1 MSGLKSTWLWVLLSL
16 TVATFAHPDHGL
28 QSLHLNTIEKREP
41 DTFSL
46 HKRCF
51 GSCTECFG
59 EGYQECAS
67 SSSLCF
73 KPGDPQHGEESCS
86 SSGTTIPSTPII
98 DYCSTGSCEACFG
111 AGSTECP
118 GSTSQ
123 CYMPGDSKSGIE
135 SCSSSG
141 SDSSGTTPSSSSD
154 SPAPSTSSDSSTTSG
169 SDTST
174 TSGSNITSTDFCDNG
189 GFDCKRCF
197 GSTFIPCPD
206 APNSYCYDPNNST
219 SICPDGTS
227 PAGGSGSSSG
237 SESAADFGSATYTA
251 STFATTADTDSPT
264 ETSAATDSSHTG
276 ANVIGGTTSTA
287 ETSAATDTSSVET
300 NVIGSTA
307 SPSFTSSR
315 TSSAGGGSQTSA
327 TSGGSNGNP
336 LNATSNGQALVGE
349 GTFGVVAVLVVCF
362 NSYFGLVF

>member
-1 MSGLKSTWLWVLLSL
+1 MGGLKPTWLLVLLSL

-28 QSLHLNTIEKREP
+28 QSLRLNTIERREP
-41 DTFSL
+41 TFNL

-51 GSCTECFG
+51 GSCEECFG
-59 EGYQECAS
+59 QGYQECAS

-86 SSGTTIPSTPII
+86 SSGTTVPTTPTI

-123 CYMPGDSKSGIE
+123 CYTPGDSKSGIE

-154 SPAPSTSSDSSTTSG
+154 SPVPSASSDSSITSG
-169 SDTST
+169 SDSST

-227 PAGGSGSSSG
+227 PAGGSGSSSD
-237 SESAADFGSATYTA
+237 SDSATESGSATYTA
-251 STFATTADTDSPT
+251 STFPATADTGSPT
-264 ETSAATDSSHTG
+264 EIPAATGTS
-276 ANVIGGTTSTA
+276 NVGTNA
-287 ETSAATDTSSVET
+287 
-300 NVIGSTA
+300 IGSTA

-315 TSSAGGGSQTSA
+315 TSSAGGSSQTSA
-327 TSGGSNGNP
+327 TTGNSNGNP
-336 LNATSNGQALVGE
+336 INATSNGQLSVGE
-349 GTFGVVAVLVVCF
+349 GMYGVLAVLTMCF
-362 NSYFGLVF
+362 TPLLGLIF